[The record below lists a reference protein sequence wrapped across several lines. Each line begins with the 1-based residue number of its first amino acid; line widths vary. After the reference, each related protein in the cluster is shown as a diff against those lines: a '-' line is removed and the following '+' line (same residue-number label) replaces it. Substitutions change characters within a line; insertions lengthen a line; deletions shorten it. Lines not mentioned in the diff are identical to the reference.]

1 MNEPICI
8 LATLDK
14 NYIPYFNV
22 MLSSLLDKNE
32 GETFRVFLMNSSIA
46 QDDLRLSQRL
56 LCGRGELVSVK
67 IAEDEFDG
75 APTSDR
81 YPKEMYYRI
90 FASKYLPGDVD
101 RVLYLDPD
109 IVVNGSIREL
119 YDMPMGENY
128 FAAATHIRAFL
139 KKFNELRLDMDDD
152 SPYINSGV
160 MLMNLGLLRREQD
173 TDEVYRYIEEHK
185 GKLFLPDQD
194 IISGLYGE
202 KIMPLDPVKYNMTE
216 KLYAQYLLHGK
227 MTEVDDVRRESV
239 IIHFCGRN
247 KPWKENYMGALDVFY
262 NEAKAALDE
271 KIK

>member
-32 GETFRVFLMNSSIA
+32 GETFRVFLMNSSLTE
-46 QDDLRLSQRL
+46 DDLLLSRKL
-56 LCGRGELVSVK
+56 IFGRGEIVPVK
-67 IAEDEFDG
+67 TAENEFDG

-90 FASKYLPGDVD
+90 FASKYLPADVD

-109 IVVNGSIREL
+109 IVVNGSVREL
-119 YDMPMGENY
+119 YDMPIGENY

-160 MLMNLGLLRREQD
+160 MLMNLELLRREQD
-173 TDEVYRYIEEHK
+173 TDEVYSYIEEHK

-194 IISGLYGE
+194 IISGLYG
-202 KIMPLDPVKYNMTE
+202 V
-216 KLYAQYLLHGK
+216 G
-227 MTEVDDVRRESV
+227 V
-239 IIHFCGRN
+239 IN
-247 KPWKENYMGALDVFY
+247 S
-262 NEAKAALDE
+262 
-271 KIK
+271 